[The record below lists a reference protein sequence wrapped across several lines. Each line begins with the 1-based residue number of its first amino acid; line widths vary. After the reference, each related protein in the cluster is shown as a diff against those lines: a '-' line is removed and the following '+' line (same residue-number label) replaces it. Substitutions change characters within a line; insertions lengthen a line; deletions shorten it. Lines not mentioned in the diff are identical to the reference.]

1 MSTELANHVVCT
13 LNNST
18 KQQSFLE
25 SIAEKIPRLF
35 AAIESGN
42 SRAEFILGTRLL
54 KGRRVRLLLVAQ
66 LIEPGG
72 SPLSTHSEPMPDDT
86 ADVSGGGIE
95 SPDVQTN

>member
-1 MSTELANHVVCT
+1 LT
-13 LNNST
+13 NSA

-42 SRAEFILGTRLL
+42 SRAEFILGTRVL
-54 KGRRVRLLLVAQ
+54 KGRRVRLSLVAQ

-86 ADVSGGGIE
+86 ADVSAGGSGLSSQI
-95 SPDVQTN
+95 V

>member
-1 MSTELANHVVCT
+1 LT
-13 LNNST
+13 NSA

-42 SRAEFILGTRLL
+42 SSAEFILGTRVL
-54 KGRRVRLLLVAQ
+54 KGRRVRLSLVAQ

-72 SPLSTHSEPMPDDT
+72 SPLSTHSEPMPDADDT
-86 ADVSGGGIE
+86 ADITGGGSGLSRQII
-95 SPDVQTN
+95 